1 MQKDTNIAMAKKVI
15 AGFVSLILGR
25 ATPIIWGQNVAM
37 LANGTITLPTP
48 TTGDASQIAA
58 LTRMAVHEAG
68 HALHTDAGCFD
79 RLTNEQQWVFNLLED
94 PRMEKEQRKLFPG
107 AGVILARGLDE
118 ALDTILKGIDLQR
131 EEDRAK
137 VLQLD
142 VIIRGMRALSPYAA
156 IEQRAP
162 AFEALAAQVVSE
174 HQRKVID
181 AAIAELATHTTS
193 LQTEDLA
200 VRLERQLRELPPEE
214 QMPPDAGGDQHQGQE
229 QGQGS
234 QDQGEAPEAQ
244 EDQESGE
251 QSQGPEPSSESQQEK
266 GGQDES
272 ADNDD
277 DVPGDDGQ
285 APAGASQS
293 EGGTPDED
301 VGEGSEQPVTGEG
314 ASGQESA
321 SGSDISGEPSEGQGS
336 PAPGQDATGAS
347 EQVGESEPA
356 GGNPNGLSGESGES
370 CAQPGTDQGAQQGQ
384 QQTVQ
389 QPQQEPT
396 LPKSSYDL
404 GDMLREAYETQHGKL
419 PAPQQQQDTT
429 QVDEQTMRLLAQAI
443 DDADAEGADLEALMQ
458 VAIEQLE
465 QAEVANQSGVA
476 NGLPGATAL
485 ASAVPSGAGPDLRL
499 DGVQSRLVRVL
510 LRELQDKRRRPTSYA
525 RAGGQVAVNRFW
537 RLNKLGDT
545 KVFRVK
551 AKRNGVDAA
560 VKVLLDRSGS
570 MEDVLQTAAEATLAF
585 SLAMQRVGNVST
597 SVAMF
602 PALGAITESLQSFGQ
617 PAQQA
622 VRRCA
627 DLVATGGTPLGAA
640 VACEL
645 PDLLRQRKEKHVLV
659 VITDDGPDD
668 PELLAKVLAEA
679 DENDVEVIG
688 VGIGCCIRAFIP
700 NSTSISCI
708 EQLPDAMEALFRE
721 KLSLRLAA

>member
-1 MQKDTNIAMAKKVI
+1 MQHNNSIAMAKKVI

-25 ATPIIWGQNVAM
+25 ATPIIWGQDVAM

-68 HALHTDAGCFD
+68 HTLHTDAGCFE
-79 RLTNEQQWVFNLLED
+79 RLTKEQQWVFNLLED

-156 IEQRAP
+156 VEQRAP
-162 AFEALAAQVVSE
+162 AFEALAAQVLSE

-214 QMPPDAGGDQHQGQE
+214 QMPPDAGGDQHQDQE
-229 QGQGS
+229 QGP
-234 QDQGEAPEAQ
+234 QDQGEAPESQ

-251 QSQGPEPSSESQQEK
+251 QSQGPEPSSESQQGK

-272 ADNDD
+272 ADNDN
-277 DVPGDDGQ
+277 DVSGDDGQ
-285 APAGASQS
+285 APAGTPQA
-293 EGGTPDED
+293 EGGTPDEHA
-301 VGEGSEQPVTGEG
+301 GEGSEQPDAGEC
-314 ASGQESA
+314 ASGQEAA
-321 SGSDISGEPSEGQGS
+321 SDSEISGEPSEDQGS
-336 PAPGQDATGAS
+336 AAPGQDATGAS

-356 GGNPNGLSGESGES
+356 GGNPNGLAGEGGES
-370 CAQPGTDQGAQQGQ
+370 CAQPGADQDAPQGQ
-384 QQTVQ
+384 PQTAQ
-389 QPQQEPT
+389 QPQKQPT

-404 GDMLREAYETQHGKL
+404 GDMLREAYEAQHGKI
-419 PAPQQQQDTT
+419 PAPQQQQDAT

-476 NGLPGATAL
+476 NGSPGATAL
-485 ASAVPSGAGPDLRL
+485 AAAVPLGAGPDLRL

-602 PALGAITESLQSFGQ
+602 PALGAITESLQTFGQ

-668 PELLAKVLAEA
+668 PELLAKALAEA

-688 VGIGCCIRAFIP
+688 VGIGCSIRAFIP